1 MPLGLS
7 VALLLSAQA
16 AAAPPAASTAPAA
29 QAPRECTTQPVLVPG
44 SNEIVVCA
52 LKPDGY
58 RLDPDV
64 LAAKRM
70 KKKGESVRPRNPHE
84 TYANHDCATVGPM
97 GCRGQPT
104 IDVFT
109 AAAAL
114 AEMSER
120 LSNGQEIGSM
130 FQTTPAKGDYA
141 LYLEAKH
148 EREEREADK
157 KAKAAQAKAA
167 AARTATDGAPAT
179 PARRPSSAG
188 SYTTRRKGTCGSS
201 SPPDGGMSIPT
212 FRRRSLTRSG
222 APFQKVPISTPVS
235 ATNSPAGKSRAS
247 RKPILSFRRVSS
259 AHVSDAHEHDFQES
273 MVGPALG
280 RRYYLV
286 CL

>member
-1 MPLGLS
+1 MAPMPLGLS

-179 PARRPSSAG
+179 PAR
-188 SYTTRRKGTCGSS
+188 
-201 SPPDGGMSIPT
+201 
-212 FRRRSLTRSG
+212 
-222 APFQKVPISTPVS
+222 
-235 ATNSPAGKSRAS
+235 
-247 RKPILSFRRVSS
+247 
-259 AHVSDAHEHDFQES
+259 
-273 MVGPALG
+273 
-280 RRYYLV
+280 
-286 CL
+286 